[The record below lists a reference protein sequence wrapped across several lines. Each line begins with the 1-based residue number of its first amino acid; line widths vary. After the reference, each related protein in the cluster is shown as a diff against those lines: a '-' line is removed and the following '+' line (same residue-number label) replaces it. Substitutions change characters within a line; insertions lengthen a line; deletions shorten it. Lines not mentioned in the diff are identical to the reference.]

1 MLPPAYEALVV
12 PASNAPIVSLGVF
25 VLSTDF
31 SMDNE
36 WEGPELLPSELRQL
50 GELAG
55 VGIIYA
61 YPYPKGIVLLSSGNA
76 CEPNPRVCA
85 LVNASRRYTGGV
97 GTDDSYYFGTAIYL
111 KHKKVAAL

>member
-36 WEGPELLPSELRQL
+36 WKSPELPPFELRQL
-50 GELAG
+50 GALAG
-55 VGIIYA
+55 VDILYA

-76 CEPNPRVCA
+76 CEPNPRICE
-85 LVNASRRYTGGV
+85 LVNASRRDAGV
-97 GTDDSYYFGTAIYL
+97 DDSYYFGTGIFL
-111 KHKKVAAL
+111 KHKKVTEL